1 MTPTEAARAYYE
13 AVDAG
18 AYDRLA
24 ELLAPDF
31 AQRRPDRTLV
41 GRESFVSFMR
51 DRRPRT
57 DTTHHVDAVY
67 RLVQSTPGENLDT
80 PGDPAAEVAVRGRV
94 RTDDEELQFGFVDV
108 FAVDTEG
115 RLASLRTYTD

>member
-1 MTPTEAARAYYE
+1 MDPTEAARAYYD

-18 AYDRLA
+18 DYDRLA
-24 ELLAPDF
+24 ALLAPDF

-41 GRESFVSFMR
+41 GRESFVAFMR

-57 DTTHHVDAVY
+57 DTSHRVDAVY
-67 RLVQSTPGENLDT
+67 RLPGGEAGANLDT
-80 PGDPAAEVAVRGRV
+80 PDDPAAEVAVRGRV
-94 RTDDEELQFGFVDV
+94 RTPDGDLRFGFVDV
-108 FAVDTEG
+108 FAVDDEG

>member
-1 MTPTEAARAYYE
+1 MDATETARAYYE

-18 AYDRLA
+18 DYDRLA
-24 ELLAPDF
+24 GLLAPDF

-57 DTTHHVDAVY
+57 DATHHVDAVY
-67 RLVQSTPGENLDT
+67 RVAGDPGTNLDVPGE
-80 PGDPAAEVAVRGRV
+80 AVAEVAVRGRV
-94 RTDDEELQFGFVDV
+94 RTDDDDLRFGFVDV
-108 FAVDTEG
+108 FAVDDEG
-115 RLASLRTYTD
+115 RLASLRTYTA

>member
-1 MTPTEAARAYYE
+1 MDATEVARAYYE

-18 AYDRLA
+18 DYDRLGS
-24 ELLAPDF
+24 LLAPDF

-57 DTTHHVDAVY
+57 DSTHRVDAVY
-67 RLVQSTPGENLDT
+67 RPDAGAPGSGLDA
-80 PGDPAAEVAVRGRV
+80 PGDVAAEVAVRGRV
-94 RTDDEELQFGFVDV
+94 ETDDGDLGFGFVDV
-108 FAVDTEG
+108 FAVDGEG
-115 RLASLRTYTD
+115 RLASLRTYTV

>member
-1 MTPTEAARAYYE
+1 MDATEAARAYYE

-18 AYDRLA
+18 DYDRLA
-24 ELLAPDF
+24 DLLAPDF

-57 DTTHHVDAVY
+57 DATHHVDAVY
-67 RLVQSTPGENLDT
+67 RVAGDPGTNLDV
-80 PGDPAAEVAVRGRV
+80 PGDATAEVAVRGRV
-94 RTDDEELQFGFVDV
+94 RTDDDDLRFGFVDV
-108 FAVDTEG
+108 FAVDAEG
-115 RLASLRTYTD
+115 RLASLRTYTA

>member
-57 DTTHHVDAVY
+57 DATHHVDAVY
-67 RLVQSTPGENLDT
+67 RLVQSPPGENLDT

-108 FAVDTEG
+108 FAVDAEG

>member
-1 MTPTEAARAYYE
+1 MTPTETARAYYE

-18 AYDRLA
+18 EYDRLA
-24 ELLAPDF
+24 ELIASDF

-51 DRRPRT
+51 HRRPRT
-57 DTTHHVDAVY
+57 DTTHYVDAVY
-67 RLVQSTPGENLDT
+67 RVAQSSRGTNLDT
-80 PGDPAAEVAVRGRV
+80 SGEAAAEVAVRGRV
-94 RTDDEELQFGFVDV
+94 STDDEELRFGFVDV
-108 FAVDTEG
+108 FAVDAEG